1 LRAAVHGHRLLGH
14 AGRDPA
20 GAWHLLLWQVLPPV
34 LTGPAH
40 MHTRTCTAATGGCA
54 WSLCGSAWS
63 CLRRGV
69 FACVPQR
76 ALLPGRQTRITAAC
90 RPAVCPCV
98 QPYAPVAVSGSGGR
112 PRQEAGSQVPVVA
125 ARASPPGARRAG
137 LGWQHHP
144 GAQGGLCGR
153 AARCAGAAGTG
164 CTPVTRPDTSAQKQ
178 RQAGCVFT
186 GEGAGV
192 WLPS

>member
-1 LRAAVHGHRLLGH
+1 
-14 AGRDPA
+14 
-20 GAWHLLLWQVLPPV
+20 
-34 LTGPAH
+34 

-178 RQAGCVFT
+178 RQAGCVFADRLRCT
-186 GEGAGV
+186 AARPGISATAWQV
-192 WLPS
+192 PSALCRRGMPRPCMSHGQR